1 MQGEEGGSNSQR
13 APSKHGAEGFAVNV
27 TLITFSPPTSLI
39 PRALLSGFPQ
49 LQVYPAV
56 RRGTTLAR
64 PRRLGDP
71 DAGAG
76 RATLTLTRT
85 PQDLPTNFLRSRRR
99 VIPCS
104 SCSRGPSLALV
115 IGAAAASRTQR
126 TELQHIQGQRHT
138 RGASAVVVRVDEHR
152 APCALIWAG
161 ACSIYVNQHAA
172 SASAANY
179 DRNSDAKL
187 QL

>member
-1 MQGEEGGSNSQR
+1 MGRGVCCQCD
-13 APSKHGAEGFAVNV
+13 ALLP
-27 TLITFSPPTSLI
+27 SPPTSSFHVLCG
-39 PRALLSGFPQ
+39 RGVRSTFSKLTLLCAG
-49 LQVYPAV
+49 V
-56 RRGTTLAR
+56 RTLAR

-85 PQDLPTNFLRSRRR
+85 PQDLPTNCLRSRRR

-138 RGASAVVVRVDEHR
+138 RASAVVVRVDEHR
-152 APCALIWAG
+152 APCAIIWAG
-161 ACSIYVNQHAA
+161 AACKTSMRH
-172 SASAANY
+172 
-179 DRNSDAKL
+179 RLCCKL
-187 QL
+187 

>member
-13 APSKHGAEGFAVNV
+13 ALTRAWGRGVCCQRDAYYLFPADIPHSTCVVVGVSAAPSLPCCAQGYDARSA
-27 TLITFSPPTSLI
+27 
-39 PRALLSGFPQ
+39 PQ
-49 LQVYPAV
+49 V
-56 RRGTTLAR
+56 
-64 PRRLGDP
+64 GDP

-138 RGASAVVVRVDEHR
+138 RASAVVVRVDEHR

-172 SASAANY
+172 CC
-179 DRNSDAKL
+179 KL
-187 QL
+187 

>member
-1 MQGEEGGSNSQR
+1 MHARRRWVQLAACAERSR
-13 APSKHGAEGFAVNV
+13 AWAEGFAVNV
-27 TLITFSPPTSLI
+27 TPYYLRPPTSLL
-39 PRALLSGFPQ
+39 PRALWARSPLHV
-49 LQVYPAV
+49 LQVDPAV
-56 RRGTTLAR
+56 RRGTDAR
-64 PRRLGDP
+64 SAWARRLGDP

-85 PQDLPTNFLRSRRR
+85 PQDLPTNCLRSRRR

-138 RGASAVVVRVDEHR
+138 RASAVVVRVDEHR
-152 APCALIWAG
+152 APCAIIWAG
-161 ACSIYVNQHAA
+161 AACKTSMRH
-172 SASAANY
+172 
-179 DRNSDAKL
+179 RLCCKL
-187 QL
+187 